1 MLLSKLV
8 NVRHKGVQ
16 KAVKER
22 PKILSREKKS
32 SIYLERKTRGDAV
45 SQEVKQLFFFL
56 ISGRTKP
63 ADQPEIKRMLSDK
76 G

>member
-22 PKILSREKKS
+22 QKILSREKKS

-45 SQEVKQLFFFL
+45 SQEVKQLFFFNFWTHEA
-56 ISGRTKP
+56 SRPTG
-63 ADQPEIKRMLSDK
+63 DK
-76 G
+76 TDVIR